1 MKKPNSPMQLT
12 RAADYAVRVMIYLV
26 AHASDGR
33 FSLPALA
40 VATGTPESFL
50 SKVLQTLS
58 RAGLINSRRGQAGG
72 FQISELGRVATM
84 RDVIESVDGPICLN
98 LCLISGRSCQRKATC
113 PAHPVWESAQQAMM
127 EILASASIAALAA
140 KGQEAAPRHKV
151 CAAESEPAL
160 QKLIAR

>member
-1 MKKPNSPMQLT
+1 MKKTTSPMQLT
-12 RAADYAVRVMIYLV
+12 RAADYAVRVMVYLA

-40 VATGTPESFL
+40 LATGTPESFL
-50 SKVLQTLS
+50 SKVLQTLAHA
-58 RAGLINSRRGQAGG
+58 RLINSRRGQAGG
-72 FQISELGRVATM
+72 FEISELGRGASM

-98 LCLISGRSCQRKATC
+98 LCLMSARTCRRQATC
-113 PAHPVWESAQQAMM
+113 PAHPIWESAQHAMM
-127 EILASASIAALAA
+127 EVLASASIAALAA